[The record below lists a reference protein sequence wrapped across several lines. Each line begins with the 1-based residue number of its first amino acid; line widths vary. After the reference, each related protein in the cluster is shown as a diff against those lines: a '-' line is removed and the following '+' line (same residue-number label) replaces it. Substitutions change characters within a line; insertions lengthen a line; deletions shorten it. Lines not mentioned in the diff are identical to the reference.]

1 MSSLLTEALSL
12 CNLAAVGIFGIV
24 LSAAF
29 CEIEWT
35 RCHKLLLVGCT
46 ILMLALQGVVS
57 LRWGTGL
64 ARYLY
69 PLITHLPL
77 WLLLA
82 AMTRRALWPLVS
94 VLTAYLC
101 CQLRRWAALL
111 VIALFPAGGTTLQD
125 ATELIVTL
133 PILLVLIRW
142 IAPSVRAL
150 SRSPLLL
157 QLQFGMIPLLSYLF
171 DYFTRIYTDLLSSG
185 NQAAV
190 EFMPF
195 VCSLAYLGFVLHTT
209 QEQQLRSQLEQTQ
222 NSLNLQ
228 VAQAVREIEAMRES
242 QRKASTYRH
251 DLRHHLQYLSACIEN
266 GRTEAAQEYIH
277 SVCAEIEAS
286 KVNVYC
292 ENEAAN
298 LILSSFAARA
308 QHDGIDF
315 RVHAA
320 IPLILPLPDSDLCVL
335 FSNALE
341 NALHAGSARSRPESP
356 LLWRP
361 PPTKRMAGCLCRS
374 QTPALSRSSSTRRA
388 FPPPASPATA
398 LACAAS
404 APSWSNTAACTALP
418 GSRISS
424 CCVSPCKRSIQCI
437 LWAVHAKYPPAAHFV
452 L

>member
-35 RCHKLLLVGCT
+35 RRHKLLLVGST

-111 VIALFPAGGTTLQD
+111 VIALFPAGGTVLQD

-209 QEQQLRSQLEQTQ
+209 QEQQLRSQLEQTR

-341 NALHAGSARSRPESP
+341 NALHAGQRQKQAGKPTVVETTAYEKDGRLFVQIANSCSFPVQFDAQGVPTTSQPGHGLGVRSICAIVEQYGGMYSFARQQDQFV
-356 LLWRP
+356 L
-361 PPTKRMAGCLCRS
+361 
-374 QTPALSRSSSTRRA
+374 
-388 FPPPASPATA
+388 
-398 LACAAS
+398 
-404 APSWSNTAACTALP
+404 
-418 GSRISS
+418 RIS
-424 CCVSPCKRSIQCI
+424 
-437 LWAVHAKYPPAAHFV
+437 L
-452 L
+452 

>member
-35 RCHKLLLVGCT
+35 RRRRLLLVGST
-46 ILMLALQGVVS
+46 ILLLALQGVVS

-82 AMTRRALWPLVS
+82 AMTRHALWPLVS

-111 VIALFPAGGTTLQD
+111 VIALFPTGGTPLQD

-195 VCSLAYLGFVLHTT
+195 VCCVAYLAFVLRSSAENETR
-209 QEQQLRSQLEQTQ
+209 LRLEQTQ
-222 NSLNLQ
+222 ENLHLQ
-228 VAQAVREIEAMRES
+228 VTQATREIASLRES
-242 QRKASTYRH
+242 ERRASTYRH
-251 DLRHHLQYLSACIEN
+251 DLRHHMQYLAGCIEN
-266 GRTEAAQEYIH
+266 GRTEQAQAYIRE
-277 SVCAEIEAS
+277 VCAEIES
-286 KVNVYC
+286 QKVQTFC
-292 ENEAAN
+292 ENETVN
-298 LILSSFAARA
+298 LILSAFAGRA
-308 QHDGIDF
+308 EESGVPL
-315 RVHAA
+315 RVRAEVPHF
-320 IPLILPLPDSDLCVL
+320 IPVAETDLCVL
-335 FSNALE
+335 LSNALE
-341 NALHAGSARSRPESP
+341 NALHACQRLRQAGQPCDIELVVYEKSGKFF
-356 LLWRP
+356 LQVTNTCP
-361 PPTKRMAGCLCRS
+361 PGVTFEKGLPV
-374 QTPALSRSSSTRRA
+374 TRE
-388 FPPPASPATA
+388 
-398 LACAAS
+398 
-404 APSWSNTAACTALP
+404 P
-418 GSRISS
+418 GHGIG
-424 CCVSPCKRSIQCI
+424 VRSIYSI
-437 LWAVHAKYPPAAHFV
+437 AERYNGMYSFSEKDGRFV
-452 L
+452 LRVSL